1 MSPTILFFLSLVCTG
16 FAYETYEP
24 KYDYLALNTTVRSE
38 SYYIES
44 TIETPTE
51 IYQKKVPLNITGTA
65 TIIDNN
71 SFKLDIDI
79 GSLNATNFSV
89 SGYGWHLGYEDYE
102 HYCIE
107 ETPFVYNN
115 GSGIYTFSDC
125 DFYHENRFELYANI
139 PVIGK
144 EKIASM
150 FFYCTTGN
158 CVYQWQQDFPGVPT
172 PTVPVN
178 PTPSQSSS
186 PSPTAPVEIPS
197 DVSKVHLNGGQIIGI
212 AVGVTAVVI
221 LII

>member
-1 MSPTILFFLSLVCTG
+1 M
-16 FAYETYEP
+16 
-24 KYDYLALNTTVRSE
+24 KYDYLSLNTTVRSE
-38 SYYIES
+38 PYYIES

-89 SGYGWHLGYEDYE
+89 SGYGWHLGYEDYVTFTR
-102 HYCIE
+102 IE

-125 DFYHENRFELYANI
+125 DFYHGNRFELYANI

-144 EKIASM
+144 KKIAICFSIALPAIA
-150 FFYCTTGN
+150 FINGN
-158 CVYQWQQDFPGVPT
+158 KISPACQRLQYRLIQLLL
-172 PTVPVN
+172 N
-178 PTPSQSSS
+178 PLLHHQPLQLKYLVML
-186 PSPTAPVEIPS
+186 AKFI
-197 DVSKVHLNGGQIIGI
+197 
-212 AVGVTAVVI
+212 
-221 LII
+221 